1 MSLIQRG
8 SKHGQLCQEES
19 EMIRG
24 AAEVEQTL
32 EVGMVWTC
40 EEEGYW
46 TDHVRDGHDGQTK
59 KRRLRIKSEM
69 N

>member
-32 EVGMVWTC
+32 EVGMVWT
-40 EEEGYW
+40 
-46 TDHVRDGHDGQTK
+46 DRVRDGHDGQTK
-59 KRRLRIKSEM
+59 KRRLRIKSGM